1 VALYT
6 PVGALTRVQE
16 NPKELRLTLAA
27 DILFDFD
34 KSTIR
39 PDAKAALD
47 RVAEIIRLK
56 SRGVVGIEGFTDS
69 KGAPDYNLRLSNAG
83 AASVENWL
91 IEQEGLHS
99 ARFATRGF
107 GATRFA
113 AQNTQADGSDDPA
126 GRQKN
131 RRVEIIVQK

>member
-1 VALYT
+1 VE
-6 PVGALTRVQE
+6 E

-47 RVAEIIRLK
+47 RVAEIIRSK
-56 SRGVVGIEGFTDS
+56 SRGMVRIEGFTDS
-69 KGAPDYNLRLSNAG
+69 KGASDYNLRLSSDRAE
-83 AASVENWL
+83 SVNNWL
-91 IEQEGLHS
+91 IERGGLQGAGFTTH
-99 ARFATRGF
+99 GF

-113 AQNTQADGSDDPA
+113 APNTKRDGSDDPV

-131 RRVEIIVQK
+131 RRVEIIIQKKD